1 MKRRAEIVERK
12 RKERK
17 KEERKKDTKLSRLT
31 FATSHFLSSLRLPWT
46 RIGAWINDDL
56 P

>member
-1 MKRRAEIVERK
+1 MKRRAEIVGK
-12 RKERK
+12 KKERK
-17 KEERKKDTKLSRLT
+17 KEKKDTKLSRLT

-46 RIGAWINDDL
+46 RIGARINDDL